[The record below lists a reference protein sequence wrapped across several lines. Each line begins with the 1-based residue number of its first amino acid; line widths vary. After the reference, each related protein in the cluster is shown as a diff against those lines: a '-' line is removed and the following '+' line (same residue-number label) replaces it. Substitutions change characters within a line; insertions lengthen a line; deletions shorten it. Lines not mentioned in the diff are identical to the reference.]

1 MTQNKNNLTSVT
13 ISKKLNW
20 FYFIFVNGGGLDD
33 GIKQRNECVC
43 VTWMV
48 RRKTQNWTDVCSRF
62 FSIARYQITTCASDI
77 ATLWR
82 ANFKLWPRSNQP
94 ANYLWNYYWNTSWS
108 WTRRY
113 SSWARAHIWR
123 IVILYQHTGMVQKSG
138 CNFSNTRILLI

>member
-20 FYFIFVNGGGLDD
+20 FYFIFVMVEAWTTVSNKGMS
-33 GIKQRNECVC
+33 VC